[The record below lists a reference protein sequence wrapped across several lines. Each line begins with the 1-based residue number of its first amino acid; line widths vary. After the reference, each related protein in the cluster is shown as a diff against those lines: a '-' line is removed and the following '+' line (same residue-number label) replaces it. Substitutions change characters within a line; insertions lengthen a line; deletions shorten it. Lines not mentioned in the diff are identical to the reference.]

1 MFHASMKARMDTLE
15 ADKARLTAQ
24 LTDLPEP
31 ELVTL
36 HPGLAD
42 TLRIW
47 PPR

>member
-1 MFHASMKARMDTLE
+1 MDTLE